1 VIEKLFR
8 GSAINTRAFFM
19 QDYMYV
25 DVRCKNDVKILE
37 LPQDEM
43 QRILR
48 DQEGEHAAFA
58 QKVLMYQNKILKQE

>member
-1 VIEKLFR
+1 
-8 GSAINTRAFFM
+8 M
-19 QDYMYV
+19 QNYMYV
-25 DVRCKNDVKILE
+25 DIRCKNDVKILE

-58 QKVLMYQNKILKQE
+58 QKVLMYQNKILK